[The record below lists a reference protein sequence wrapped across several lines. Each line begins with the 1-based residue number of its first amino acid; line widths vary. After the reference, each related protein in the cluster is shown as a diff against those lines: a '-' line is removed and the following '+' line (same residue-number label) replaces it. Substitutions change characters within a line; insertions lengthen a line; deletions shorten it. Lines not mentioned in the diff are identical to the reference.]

1 MYAPSHTA
9 AAHGN
14 LVLNCQ
20 QTALPSPGY
29 GLNFTM
35 VMLSPWLL
43 FLNVAVA
50 CSLTM
55 VTRKPSQRCLIPADL
70 LSEQRFAAGWA
81 FLQPV
86 CRRYW
91 TQYNGWFHFNGLIGQ
106 RQVPTALRS
115 SSARRLCGA
124 TAVTVFSLGFQTLH
138 MQSW

>member
-1 MYAPSHTA
+1 MYAPSHIA
-9 AAHGN
+9 ATHGN
-14 LVLNCQ
+14 LGLNCR

-35 VMLSPWLL
+35 VMLLPWLL

-55 VTRKPSQRCLIPADL
+55 VTRKPTQRCLIPADL
-70 LSEQRFAAGWA
+70 PSEQHFTAGWA

-91 TQYNGWFHFNGLIGQ
+91 T
-106 RQVPTALRS
+106 
-115 SSARRLCGA
+115 
-124 TAVTVFSLGFQTLH
+124 
-138 MQSW
+138 